1 MEVWITFVVQQVQF
15 NRFHKIVILH
25 QPPYTF
31 KKCSGRLSRPVG
43 DLQLTQMNKRKQE
56 HHHRKVK
63 GRAVYTKT

>member
-1 MEVWITFVVQQVQF
+1 MEVWITFIVQQAQF
-15 NRFHKIVILH
+15 NRFRKIVILH

-31 KKCSGRLSRPVG
+31 EKWSGRLSPVG
-43 DLQLTQMNKRKQE
+43 DLQLTQMNKGKQE